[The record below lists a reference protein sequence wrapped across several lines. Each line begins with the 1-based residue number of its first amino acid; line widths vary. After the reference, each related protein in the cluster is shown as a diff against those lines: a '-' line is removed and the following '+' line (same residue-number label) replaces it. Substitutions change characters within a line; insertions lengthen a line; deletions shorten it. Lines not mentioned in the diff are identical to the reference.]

1 MRELIELMAAPFAAC
16 VVLVGIHAYLGLHV
30 IQRKV
35 IFVDLALAQI
45 AALGATFGFLLGLSP
60 HSQTA
65 YVFSL
70 AFAIVGAAIFAL
82 TRMRHERIPQEA
94 IIGITYAVALALAIL
109 VADRAPEGAEHIKET
124 LTGALLWVRW
134 PTIFKTAGI
143 YALVGLLHVA
153 LRKPFFEISFHPDQ
167 AYAQGLKIR
176 FWDFIFYV
184 TFAFVITSSVAIAGV
199 LLVFSFLVIPAVI
212 ATLFAQ
218 RISTRLMIGWSVGLA
233 ACAVGL
239 TSSYRFD
246 LPSGPSVVA
255 ALGGA
260 LLLAGLVYSILAA
273 PSRVGAALKAAA
285 GIAVVA
291 LILVTLSIFFTSS
304 TFLQIAH
311 EHDWEAEHEEEIA
324 EADDHGHLWE
334 ELTTGCGGEASC
346 IANNLQAARDG
357 WARLS
362 HHLSEA
368 DTSERENWLGVLA
381 EIDSAQSRDL
391 VVELAATE
399 TEPLVRLE
407 AVELLVERGD
417 PRGLAI
423 ALELLAPTVSPLV
436 RGEAYQ
442 LIAELAGEDFGF
454 DPFGS
459 EEANA
464 EAIERIRAWAERP

>member
-357 WARLS
+357 WDRLS

>member
-1 MRELIELMAAPFAAC
+1 MQELIELMAAPFAAC

-60 HSQTA
+60 HSRTA

-109 VADRAPEGAEHIKET
+109 VADRAPEGSEHIKET

-167 AYAQGLKIR
+167 AYAQGLKVR

-260 LLLAGLVYSILAA
+260 LLLAGLVYSILAS
-273 PSRVGAALKAAA
+273 PRRLGALLKAAA
-285 GIAVVA
+285 VLAAIALVV
-291 LILVTLSIFFTSS
+291 VGLSVFFSSS

-311 EHDWEAEHEEEIA
+311 EHDWEAEHKEEA
-324 EADDHGHLWE
+324 AKAADHGHFWE
-334 ELTTGCGGEASC
+334 ELSTGCGDEAPC
-346 IANNLQAARDG
+346 IAGNLQVARDG
-357 WARLS
+357 WNRLS
-362 HHLSEA
+362 HRLSEA
-368 DTSERENWLGVLA
+368 DTSERENWLRVLA
-381 EIDSAQSRDL
+381 NLDSVKSRDL
-391 VVELAATE
+391 VAELAAVE
-399 TEPLVRLE
+399 TEPLVRLG
-407 AVELLVERGD
+407 AAQLLVEEGD
-417 PRGLAI
+417 RRAVAI
-423 ALELLAPTVSPLV
+423 ALELLAPAVPPMV
-436 RGEAYQ
+436 RDESYQ
-442 LIAELAGEDFGF
+442 LIARQAGEDFGF

-464 EAIERIRAWAERP
+464 EAIERIQAWAKRP

>member
-109 VADRAPEGAEHIKET
+109 VADRAPEGTEHIKET

-134 PTIFKTAGI
+134 PTIFKTAVI
-143 YALVGLLHVA
+143 YALVGLLHVV

-167 AYAQGLKIR
+167 AYAQGLKVR

-212 ATLFAQ
+212 ATLFAE
-218 RISTRLMIGWSVGLA
+218 RISTRLIIGWCVGLA

-260 LLLAGLVYSILAA
+260 LLLAGLVYSIWGA
-273 PSRVGAALKAAA
+273 PSRIGALLKAAA
-285 GIAVVA
+285 ALAAIALVV
-291 LILVTLSIFFTSS
+291 VGLSIFFASS

-311 EHDWEAEHEEEIA
+311 EHDWEAENEEEIA
-324 EADDHGHLWE
+324 KAEEHAHLWE
-334 ELTTGCGGEASC
+334 ELSTGCGDEAPC
-346 IANNLQAARDG
+346 IADNLRAARDG
-357 WARLS
+357 WNRLS

-407 AVELLVERGD
+407 AVEMLVERGD
-417 PRGLAI
+417 PRGVAI

-454 DPFGS
+454 DPFGA

-464 EAIERIRAWAERP
+464 QAIERIHVWAEVP